1 MIASKRISILAVV
14 IVVVIGS
21 DVNLLG
27 SIFVIN
33 ELIGNVTHPEMVE
46 RKRYAPNYNY
56 FVIITFKYYVWRIP
70 CSPFLFC
77 IFMSNPI

>member
-1 MIASKRISILAVV
+1 MIASKGISILADD
-14 IVVVIGS
+14 IVVVIGTN
-21 DVNLLG
+21 VKLLG

-56 FVIITFKYYVWRIP
+56 FVMITFKYYVWRIP